1 MKNKFVVI
9 SDIHFPYQDDK
20 AIKAALD
27 FIKTN
32 PVDTIILNGDI
43 LDFYDVSS
51 FDKDPDRINSLQK
64 EIDMAQKF
72 FKKLRTIK
80 PDARIVFIKGNH
92 CLDKRTDILTT
103 DGWINVKDIVE
114 QHKKVTLL
122 NYDIQRDCIVTDT
135 IQDYIKSYQKEMIEI
150 ETRMSKQIVS
160 DKHQVL
166 LGDEKVLAKDIY
178 NEQTKHLSHLIR
190 PCSNTLI
197 PYRGKLSVNEVR
209 LLTWVVTDGCIVSCS
224 DRKKRIQFKL
234 SKPRKIEALKE
245 LLEEMNIK
253 YTFRLCEK
261 SGVNK
266 LQPYYIR
273 IYGED
278 ARVIFNLLNGKKQFP
293 QEFKNLTGEHFEAF
307 INTIVMT
314 DGSKKEQRNY
324 FYSVNDN
331 DLDIL
336 QEVCIKNGYAT
347 KIKVETRSSFNTKNR
362 TKTLMFQTNYK
373 YGRQQQSIKKIS
385 YNDYSYCLSTKNGTL
400 ITRIDGKVAIT
411 GNCARLERYLKKHP
425 ELYSL
430 DALKLP
436 NLLDLKKYN
445 IEYSDK
451 GIKLG
456 SLKII
461 HGDIVRKYS
470 GYSARAEMEKHDC
483 SGISGHVHRLA
494 IYYKRTPTR
503 DLMWAESGCLCN
515 LNPEYIDSP
524 SWNQGFLYGYVEK
537 DSFAILPIPI
547 VNGKIKCVLLE
558 D

>member
-1 MKNKFVVI
+1 MKNKFVVL
-9 SDIHFPYQDDK
+9 SDIHFPYHDDTALK
-20 AIKAALD
+20 AVYKLLEHH
-27 FIKTN
+27 

-51 FDKDPDRINSLQK
+51 FDKDPDRINSLQE
-64 EIDMAQKF
+64 EINMAEKF

-103 DGWINVKDIVE
+103 DGWINIKDIVE
-114 QHKKVTLL
+114 QRKKVTLL

-178 NEQTKHLSHLIR
+178 NEQTKHLSHLIK

-197 PYRGKLSVNEVR
+197 PYSGKLSVNEVR
-209 LLTWVVTDGCIVSCS
+209 LLTWVVTDGRIVSYS
-224 DRKKRIQFKL
+224 NKKKRIQFKL

-253 YTFRLCEK
+253 YTFRLCK
-261 SGVNK
+261 KYGVNK

-278 ARVIFNLLNGKKQFP
+278 ARVIFNLLNGKKEFP

-307 INTIVMT
+307 INTIVII
-314 DGSKKEQRNY
+314 DGCQKDARNY

-336 QEVCIKNGYAT
+336 QEACIKNGYAT
-347 KIKVETRSSFNTKNR
+347 KINIQSTSAFNSKNR

-385 YNDYSYCLSTKNGTL
+385 YNDYSYCLTTKKGTL

-411 GNCARLERYLKKHP
+411 GNCERIQRYLKKHP

-436 NLLDLKKYN
+436 NLLGLDKFN

-461 HGDIVRKYS
+461 HGTIVRKFS
-470 GYSARAEMEKHDC
+470 GYTARAEMEKNDC
-483 SGISGHVHRLA
+483 SGISGHTHRLA
-494 IYYKRTPTR
+494 VYYKRTPSR
-503 DLMWAESGCLCN
+503 DLMWAESGCLCD
-515 LNPEYIDSP
+515 LNPEYINDP

-537 DSFAILPIPI
+537 DSFSIMPVPI
-547 VNGKIKCVLLE
+547 VKGKIKCVLLE

>member
-1 MKNKFVVI
+1 MKNKFVVL

-20 AIKAALD
+20 AIKAAFD

-32 PVDTIILNGDI
+32 PVDIIILNGDI

-64 EIDMAQKF
+64 EIDMATKF

-92 CLDKRTDILTT
+92 CLDKRTDVLTT
-103 DGWINVKDIVE
+103 DGWINIQDIVE

-122 NYDIQRDCIVTDT
+122 NYNIQKDCIVTDT
-135 IQDYIKSYQKEMIEI
+135 IQDYIKSYQKEMFEI

-160 DKHQVL
+160 SKHQVL

-178 NEQTKHLSHLIR
+178 NEQTKNLAHLIR

-197 PYRGKLSVNEVR
+197 PYNGNLSVNEVR

-224 DRKKRIQFKL
+224 DKKKRIQFKL

-245 LLEEMNIK
+245 LLEEMDIK
-253 YTFRLCEK
+253 YTFRLCK
-261 SGVNK
+261 KCGVNK

-273 IYGED
+273 IYGEE
-278 ARVIFNLLNGKKQFP
+278 ARVILNLLNGKKQFP

-307 INTIVMT
+307 INTIVIT

-324 FYSVNDN
+324 FYSVNNN

-336 QEVCIKNGYAT
+336 QEACIKNGYAT
-347 KIKVETRSSFNTKNR
+347 KIKIESTSGFNDKNR

-373 YGRQQQSIKKIS
+373 YGRQQQTIKKIS
-385 YNDYSYCLSTKNGTL
+385 YNDYSYCLTTKSGTL

-411 GNCARLERYLKKHP
+411 GNCSRLERYLKKHP

-461 HGDIVRKYS
+461 HGTIVRKFS
-470 GYSARAEMEKHDC
+470 GYTARAEMEKNDC
-483 SGISGHVHRLA
+483 SGISGHTHRLA
-494 IYYKRTPTR
+494 VYYKRTPSR
-503 DLMWAESGCLCN
+503 DLMWAESGCLCD
-515 LNPEYIDSP
+515 LNPEYIDNP

-537 DSFAILPIPI
+537 DSFSIMPVPI
-547 VNGKIKCVLLE
+547 VDGKIKCVLLE

>member
-197 PYRGKLSVNEVR
+197 PYSGELSVNEVR

-253 YTFRLCEK
+253 YTFRLCKK

-314 DGSKKEQRNY
+314 DGSEKEQRNY